1 VNAGVADV
9 PPGVAQSHPQ
19 DDLPFAQ
26 YHPERSGG
34 PLHLMNVCVNES
46 ADAVTGRHLPEDK
59 GLPMCVG
66 PAGISVGVR
75 HHALWTGDAVP
86 LAKALPIGANPDSFH
101 VLGRDDQQL
110 AQVENLKLSDWMAI
124 SGAAFTTGS
133 GRDTSVA
140 MSLLYGL
147 LNVRIGYW
155 WNSGIGAADRP
166 GRFPPTF
173 FHRLVSAP
181 GALFRTQQLLLDEW
195 GAYYRGPS
203 ARYWYL
209 SDGAHFE
216 NSGLYELLRRR
227 VALMI
232 ALDGSEDGGY
242 RFDDMAELSRRARL
256 DFGASIEWIDRQ
268 RGGAVTDWAAFADG
282 AVPDWIRDWFDPE
295 AIGTLAQIRRDS
307 TVCAALARVHY
318 PGTTQVSWLLLI
330 KPCLGPAS
338 SSLDLRCY
346 AQNHPQFP
354 NQPTAD
360 QFFDDAQ
367 WESYR
372 LLGEICGESVFRRP

>member
-1 VNAGVADV
+1 
-9 PPGVAQSHPQ
+9 
-19 DDLPFAQ
+19 
-26 YHPERSGG
+26 
-34 PLHLMNVCVNES
+34 MNVCVNES
-46 ADAVTGRHLPEDK
+46 ADAITGRHLPEDK

-75 HHALWTGDAVP
+75 YHALWMGGSVSAV
-86 LAKALPIGANPDSFH
+86 KALSIGANPDAFH
-101 VLGRDDQQL
+101 VLGRDDQRP

-133 GRDTSVA
+133 GRETSVA
-140 MSLLYGL
+140 TSLLYGL

-155 WNSGIGAADRP
+155 WNSGIAAADRP

-181 GALFRTQQLLLDEW
+181 GALFRTQQMMLDEW

-203 ARYWYL
+203 VRHWYL

-227 VALMI
+227 VSLMI
-232 ALDGSEDGGY
+232 ALDGGEDANY
-242 RFDDMAELSRRARL
+242 RFDDVAEISRKARL
-256 DFGASIEWIDRQ
+256 DFGASIDWIDPQ
-268 RGGAVTDWAAFADG
+268 RTTATGWAAFDG
-282 AVPDWIRDWFDPE
+282 GSVPAWIRDWFDPE
-295 AIGTLAQIRRDS
+295 AIGSLAQIRREG
-307 TVCAALARVHY
+307 THCAALARVQY
-318 PGTTQVSWLLLI
+318 PGATPVSWLLLI

-338 SSLDLRCY
+338 TSLDLRCY
-346 AQNHPQFP
+346 AGSHPQFP
-354 NQPTAD
+354 NQPTVD
-360 QFFDDAQ
+360 QFFDDEQ

-372 LLGEICGESVFRRP
+372 LLGELCGDAVLRRP

>member
-1 VNAGVADV
+1 VR
-9 PPGVAQSHPQ
+9 
-19 DDLPFAQ
+19 
-26 YHPERSGG
+26 YHG
-34 PLHLMNVCVNES
+34 
-46 ADAVTGRHLPEDK
+46 
-59 GLPMCVG
+59 
-66 PAGISVGVR
+66 
-75 HHALWTGDAVP
+75 LWTGDAEPVV
-86 LAKALPIGANPDSFH
+86 KALPLGANPDAFH
-101 VLGRDDQQL
+101 VLGRDDQRP

-133 GRDTSVA
+133 GRDTSVS

-155 WNSGIGAADRP
+155 WNSGIGAGDRP

-181 GALFRTQQLLLDEW
+181 GALFRTQQMLLDEW

-203 ARYWYL
+203 ARHWYL

-232 ALDGSEDGGY
+232 ALDGGEDGGY
-242 RFDDMAELSRRARL
+242 RFDDMAELSRKARL
-256 DFGASIEWIDRQ
+256 DFGASIEWVDPQ
-268 RGGAVTDWAAFADG
+268 RSGGVTGWAAFDGGAVPT
-282 AVPDWIRDWFDPE
+282 WIREWFDPE
-295 AIGTLAQIRRDS
+295 AIGSLAQIHRDG
-307 TVCAALARVHY
+307 TLCAALARVRYH
-318 PGTTQVSWLLLI
+318 GSAEVSWLLLI
-330 KPCLGPAS
+330 KPCMGPTGA
-338 SSLDLRCY
+338 SLDLRCY

-354 NQPTAD
+354 NQSTVD
-360 QFFDDAQ
+360 QFFDDEQ

-372 LLGEICGESVFRRP
+372 LLGELCGEAVLMRP